1 MSEWY
6 MDGSSTNY
14 YSESNSSQLSIT
26 MPRGDIRPV
35 YFTVYENNGD
45 DEEKTMYDGNFDE
58 IYFTVKTG
66 YNKKEYLFQKRL
78 STGEIELLEDGV
90 YQFVIEP
97 EDTDNLKFGAY
108 VFDIELV
115 AGTDIKQTFTGDLTL
130 TNESTHVYNE
140 V

>member
-6 MDGSSTNY
+6 MDSSSTNY

-58 IYFTVKTG
+58 I
-66 YNKKEYLFQKRL
+66 
-78 STGEIELLEDGV
+78 
-90 YQFVIEP
+90 
-97 EDTDNLKFGAY
+97 
-108 VFDIELV
+108 
-115 AGTDIKQTFTGDLTL
+115 
-130 TNESTHVYNE
+130 
-140 V
+140 